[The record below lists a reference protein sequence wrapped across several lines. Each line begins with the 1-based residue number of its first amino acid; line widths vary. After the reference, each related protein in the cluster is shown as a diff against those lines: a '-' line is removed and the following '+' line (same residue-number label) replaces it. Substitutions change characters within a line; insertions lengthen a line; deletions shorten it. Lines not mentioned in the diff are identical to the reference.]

1 MVHFVLQA
9 AFFSAIN
16 ISYKVSKYLY
26 YMEVDYE
33 SVDQQKDHI
42 LLSTTRPEP
51 RSVIRVEKE
60 VHKPVRNCWKLLT
73 DTA

>member
-1 MVHFVLQA
+1 
-9 AFFSAIN
+9 
-16 ISYKVSKYLY
+16 
-26 YMEVDYE
+26 MEVDYE